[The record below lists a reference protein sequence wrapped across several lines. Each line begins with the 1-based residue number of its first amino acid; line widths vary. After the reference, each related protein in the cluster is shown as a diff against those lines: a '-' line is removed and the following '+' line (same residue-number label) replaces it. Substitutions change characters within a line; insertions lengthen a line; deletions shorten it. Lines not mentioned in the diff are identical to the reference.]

1 MLHRLPVVTLPLTLV
16 ALLLSVL
23 AGCASNGVEVSTTY
37 DPLASFPAQAS
48 YAWDDRANKLPADP
62 RLAALDLD
70 PLIKQAATEEL
81 AKRGYRPAT
90 SGSPDYR
97 LSYELVVHTW
107 IVPDDSLSVGSLSL
121 LLVDAD
127 SGRRVWLGFA
137 RAEVHVGLTRA
148 EREQRLR
155 DAFARMLADFPPAQ
169 RGS

>member
-1 MLHRLPVVTLPLTLV
+1 MRQRLAAVTLLLV
-16 ALLLSVL
+16 LL
-23 AGCASNGVEVSTTY
+23 AGCASDVVEVSTTY
-37 DPLASFPAQAS
+37 DPLEPFPAQAS

-70 PLIKQAATEEL
+70 PIIKQAAEEEL
-81 AKRGYRPAT
+81 ALRGYHPAT

-107 IVPDDSLSVGSLSL
+107 IGPDDSLSVGSLSL
-121 LLVDAD
+121 LLAEAS

-137 RAEVHVGLTRA
+137 RAEVHVGLTPA

-155 DAFARMLADFPPAQ
+155 DAFARMLAKFPPAQ
-169 RGS
+169 RRS

>member
-1 MLHRLPVVTLPLTLV
+1 MLHRFAVV
-16 ALLLSVL
+16 ALLLALL
-23 AGCASNGVEVSTTY
+23 AGCASDGVEVSTTY

-48 YAWDDRANKLPADP
+48 YAWDDAANKLPAKP
-62 RLAALDLD
+62 RLEALDLD

-81 AKRGYRPAT
+81 ALRGYRPTA

-107 IVPDDSLSVGSLSL
+107 IGPDDSLSVGSLSL
-121 LLVDAD
+121 LLVEAS

-137 RAEVHVGLTRA
+137 RAEIHVGLTPA

-155 DAFARMLADFPPAQ
+155 DAFARMLANFPPAQ

>member
-1 MLHRLPVVTLPLTLV
+1 MLQRFAVVSVLF
-16 ALLLSVL
+16 ALL

-48 YAWDDRANKLPADP
+48 YAWDDRADKLPADP

-70 PLIKQAATEEL
+70 PLIKQAASEEL
-81 AKRGYRPAT
+81 ALRGYHLAT
-90 SGSPDYR
+90 TGSPDYR

-107 IVPDDSLSVGSLSL
+107 IGPDDSLSLGSLSL
-121 LLVDAD
+121 LLVDAK

-137 RAEVHVGLTRA
+137 RAEIHVGLTPA
-148 EREQRLR
+148 EREKRLR
-155 DAFARMLADFPPAQ
+155 DAFAKMLADFPPTQ